1 MSVSISGAGSI
12 SGLDQGFNVTSG
24 NLGIGTDNTA
34 YSLDLGESSSTIRL
48 VSENNGTAI
57 RIGAG
62 GGSNDVSLIRVDGN
76 SNTASQGETN
86 DSNYGFSLKYMGS
99 RSGNNNSLSIF
110 SDNQTGTQVESVTI
124 LQDGKVGINT
134 DNPKQKLSVVG
145 RVNIDNQG
153 DYYGAWINGDSGA
166 DSSFNVGA
174 WYNVGG
180 RLRDNGNH
188 VVLESMNTSH
198 YVQLQPSGGN
208 VGVGEAGP
216 NAKLHITKDNDVAYT
231 PSQATQ
237 DSNNQIK
244 IENHSTTTDSFVSM
258 AMRARACDFHL
269 GVKNNG
275 ADNSG
280 RLFLVHQDTTNKE
293 VVSVLSTGNVGIGTD
308 NPNKILRVEYP
319 DPGSGSNGLTQ
330 KDTGNDTTTFFGTVG
345 PSYNYIGHSG
355 HAGMVYSSRDL
366 AIGVDHNNSGVIKFY
381 TGSAE
386 RIRIK
391 NNGHVHI
398 GNPVELANVA
408 TTTHTFALS
417 GNSDNTFSCPGSVS
431 ISGATAY
438 NTANYAGGG
447 LRFLG
452 KYNASGQYTT
462 FAHVGGIKENTTDGN
477 YAGALTFHTR
487 NHGGL
492 GAERMRIS
500 SNGQVTMPVQPCFFA
515 TSNTGGSH
523 TSNGY
528 TGIISNQ
535 LEAAYVNI
543 GNHFNTSTGV
553 FTCPV
558 AGTYEFHGQGLIR
571 YQTGTGR
578 SELTFYKNG
587 SNTISRSYGY
597 TYVTGSNDHDNLHVM
612 AYITCAAND
621 QIDLR
626 VYAMDAGVD
635 CYFAQGLGWFAGR
648 LVQ

>member
-1 MSVSISGAGSI
+1 MSVSINGAGSI
-12 SGLDQGFNVTSG
+12 TGIDQGFNVTTGSV
-24 NLGIGTDNTA
+24 GIGTDNPTQKLELL
-34 YSLDLGESSSTIRL
+34 STGNTIIKLG
-48 VSENNGTAI
+48 
-57 RIGAG
+57 GASANTTG
-62 GGSNDVSLIRVDGN
+62 IIINRGGSEVSRIAHAN
-76 SNTASQGETN
+76 S
-86 DSNYGFSLKYMGS
+86 DD
-99 RSGNNNSLSIF
+99 LSF
-110 SDNQTGTQVESVTI
+110 YTTSSVTERLRI
-124 LQDGKVGINT
+124 TSAGKVGIGT
-134 DNPKQKLSVVG
+134 DDPKQFLSVVG
-145 RVNIDNQG
+145 RATFDQAG
-153 DYYGAWINGDSGA
+153 DYYGAWINGNSTA

-208 VGVGEAGP
+208 VGVGENGP
-216 NAKLHITKDNDVAYT
+216 NAKLHVTKDNDVAYT

-308 NPNKILRVEYP
+308 DPSWGVSTGLIVGDGASAKGITIFSNSANVGDLAFADATSGTARYRGLIRYDHSDDSLTLRTNSSERLRISSDGKVCVGTTLTNYGVLQIRDASGDSTTSAIQVENAS
-319 DPGSGSNGLTQ
+319 SGSNTTNVISRSVSLNSGAWANAEYRAKSHIFSYQTTPVATIQQHGLT
-330 KDTGNDTTTFFGTVG
+330 
-345 PSYNYIGHSG
+345 
-355 HAGMVYSSRDL
+355 
-366 AIGVDHNNSGVIKFY
+366 
-381 TGSAE
+381 
-386 RIRIK
+386 
-391 NNGHVHI
+391 
-398 GNPVELANVA
+398 VA
-408 TTTHTFALS
+408 S
-417 GNSDNTFSCPGSVS
+417 
-431 ISGATAY
+431 
-438 NTANYAGGG
+438 
-447 LRFLG
+447 
-452 KYNASGQYTT
+452 
-462 FAHVGGIKENTTDGN
+462 
-477 YAGALTFHTR
+477 
-487 NHGGL
+487 
-492 GAERMRIS
+492 
-500 SNGQVTMPVQPCFFA
+500 QPCFWA

-528 TGIISNQ
+528 TGIISDQ

-571 YQTGTGR
+571 WQGAAGR

-587 SNTISRSYGY
+587 SNTVSRSYGY
-597 TYVTGSNDHDNLHVM
+597 TWVSGSSDHDNLLVM

-626 VYAMDAGVD
+626 VYAMDSQVD
-635 CYFAQGLGWFAGR
+635 CYFAQGLGYFAGR